1 MKKLRKIFYGA
12 IVLILV
18 GVVAILVYLA
28 SQKPHYSGSINM
40 QGLAN
45 KVEVIYDFYGIPH
58 IYAESEEDAYFALG
72 FVLGVARRDPAA
84 MADLEKN
91 R

>member
-18 GVVAILVYLA
+18 GVVAVLIYLA
-28 SQKPHYSGSINM
+28 SQKPHYSGSIKLE
-40 QGLAN
+40 GLTN
-45 KVEVIYDFYGIPH
+45 EVEVLYDYYGVPH

-72 FVLGVARRDPAA
+72 FAHAQDRLF
-84 MADLEKN
+84 KWK
-91 R
+91 